1 MEVKDH
7 DKKDE
12 LTFTPRFDGDSND
25 FGELVQKGTVDQ
37 SNYFLSLTQCII
49 LSFMFLRKNV

>member
-12 LTFTPRFDGDSND
+12 LTFTPRFDGDSNV

-37 SNYFLSLTQCII
+37 SNYFLSLR
-49 LSFMFLRKNV
+49 SA